1 MRKRRGFD
9 KNRKSE
15 IQSNKKSVGKK
26 DKNFEIKEIL
36 EQSQIVKDINQIF
49 EDFKRY
55 FLLIPDAVYDVEE
68 IRRLIWGLY
77 LNIYW
82 V

>member
-68 IRRLIWGLY
+68 IRRLI
-77 LNIYW
+77 
-82 V
+82 